1 MAIQTNEKLDLL
13 KYLIFIRGKLQHLS
27 IELLTMG
34 EDTTKVD
41 AKEKK
46 LAVQINKLRADVM
59 QEWQGNATQIMSE
72 LQALNEK
79 AQNKI
84 REMREAVDKTQSI
97 SDFLG
102 ILDKGL
108 ALVAG
113 LVV

>member
-1 MAIQTNEKLDLL
+1 MAMTTNEKLDLL

-34 EDTTKVD
+34 EDTSKVD

-46 LAVQINKLRADVM
+46 LAAQINKLRGAVM
-59 QEWQGNATQIMSE
+59 QDWQGDASQIMSE
-72 LQALNEK
+72 LQSLNEK
-79 AQNKI
+79 AQAKI
-84 REMREAVDKTQSI
+84 REMRDAVDKTQAL

-113 LVV
+113 LVT